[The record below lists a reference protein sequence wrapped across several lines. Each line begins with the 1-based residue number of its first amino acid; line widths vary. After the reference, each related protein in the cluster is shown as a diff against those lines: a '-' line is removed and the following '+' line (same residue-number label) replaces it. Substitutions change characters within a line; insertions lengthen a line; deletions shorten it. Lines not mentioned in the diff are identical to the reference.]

1 MPEQIAFDYDTE
13 EQWRPIPGWEG
24 YYEASDMGRIQSV
37 ERTARIRGGGTRTV
51 PAQILKLRTSLRR

>member
-37 ERTARIRGGGTRTV
+37 ERTARIRAEGH
-51 PAQILKLRTSLRR
+51 AQCPPRFSNSVRA